1 MDLIYRSEL
10 LSQVKESL
18 IHNPIVVLQGPRQC
32 GKTTLAREFGVPE
45 SHYFDLDDPL
55 DQIRLEENARTT
67 LASLSG
73 LIVIDE
79 VQRKPELFPLL
90 RVMAD
95 RIERPA
101 RFLLLGSSSIL
112 LLEQVSETLAGRAD
126 LINMGGLSLEEVG
139 GEHWK
144 EIWMKGGFPRAFQ
157 QRPDQSLKWRL
168 DYLQQFVNRD
178 LREIADTKMTQM
190 QVRRL
195 LDFLATTTGGAW
207 NHSKAGQSIGVN
219 YKTIQRHL
227 EIFKAAFLVRELPV
241 YDNNTRKRLRKAP
254 TIYVRDS
261 GLVHALL
268 QIYDHDQ
275 LLAHPVLGA
284 SWEGFAIEQVVRS
297 LGLLE
302 DQLFTWSV
310 QSGAEMDLV
319 FMSKGKLFGV
329 EFKNSEAPRT
339 TRSFTMAFDELG
351 LAAAA
356 IVHPGPKTYELAD
369 KRWAVSIRNLEK
381 LKDLFFHGGSDV
393 GS

>member
-1 MDLIYRSEL
+1 MDLIYRSAL
-10 LSQVKESL
+10 ISQVKESL
-18 IHNPIVVLQGPRQC
+18 THNPIVVLQGPRQC

-73 LIVIDE
+73 LIIIDE
-79 VQRKPELFPLL
+79 VQQKPELFPLL

-95 RIERPA
+95 RAERPA

-112 LLEQVSETLAGRAD
+112 LLTQVSETLAGRAD
-126 LINMGGLSLEEVG
+126 LIDMGGLCLEEVG

-144 EIWMKGGFPRAFQ
+144 EIWIKGGFPRAFQ
-157 QRPDQSLKWRL
+157 QRADQSLKWRL
-168 DYLQQFVNRD
+168 NYLQQFVNRD
-178 LREIADTKMTQM
+178 LRGIADTKMTQI

-195 LDFLATTTGGAW
+195 LDFLAATSGSAW
-207 NHSKAGQSIGVN
+207 NHSKAGLSIGVN

-227 EIFKAAFLVRELPV
+227 EIFKAAFLIRELPV

-275 LLAHPVLGA
+275 LLSHPALGA
-284 SWEGFAIEQVVRS
+284 SWEGFALEQVVRS
-297 LGLLE
+297 LGLSE
-302 DQLFTWSV
+302 EQLFTWSV
-310 QSGAEMDLV
+310 QSGAEIDLV
-319 FMSKGKLFGV
+319 FMSQGKLFGV

-339 TRSFTMAFDELG
+339 TRSFTMAFEELG
-351 LAAAA
+351 LESAA
-356 IVHPGPKTYELAD
+356 IVHPGPKTYELSD
-369 KRWAVSIRNLEK
+369 RRWAVSIQNLEK
-381 LKDLFFHGGSDV
+381 LKELFLARGTEE
-393 GS
+393 

>member
-1 MDLIYRSEL
+1 MDLIYRSAL
-10 LSQVKESL
+10 ISQVKESL
-18 IHNPIVVLQGPRQC
+18 THNPIVVLQGPRQC

-95 RIERPA
+95 RTERPA

-112 LLEQVSETLAGRAD
+112 LLAQVSETLAGRAD
-126 LINMGGLSLEEVG
+126 LINMGGLSLDEVG

-157 QRPDQSLKWRL
+157 QRTDLSLKWRL
-168 DYLQQFVNRD
+168 NYLQQFVNRD
-178 LREIADTKMTQM
+178 LREIADTKMTQV

-195 LDFLATTTGGAW
+195 LDFLAATSGCAW
-207 NHSKAGQSIGVN
+207 NHSKAGLSIGLN

-227 EIFKAAFLVRELPV
+227 DIFKAAFLIRELPV

-275 LLAHPVLGA
+275 LLAHPALGA
-284 SWEGFAIEQVVRS
+284 SWEGFALEQVVRS
-297 LGLLE
+297 LGLAE

-310 QSGAEMDLV
+310 QSGAEIDLV
-319 FMSKGKLFGV
+319 FMFRGKLFGV

-339 TRSFTMAFDELG
+339 TRSFTMAFEELG

-369 KRWAVSIRNLEK
+369 KRWAVSIQNLDK
-381 LKDLFFHGGSDV
+381 LRDLFF
-393 GS
+393 

>member
-1 MDLIYRSEL
+1 
-10 LSQVKESL
+10 
-18 IHNPIVVLQGPRQC
+18 
-32 GKTTLAREFGVPE
+32 VPE

-95 RIERPA
+95 RVERPA

-112 LLEQVSETLAGRAD
+112 LLTHVSETLAGRAD
-126 LINMGGLSLEEVG
+126 IINMGGLSLDEVG

-157 QRPDQSLKWRL
+157 QRTDLSLKWRL
-168 DYLQQFVNRD
+168 NYLQQFVNRD
-178 LREIADTKMTQM
+178 LREIAETKMTHA

-195 LDFLATTTGGAW
+195 LDFLAATSGTAL
-207 NHSKAGQSIGVN
+207 NHSKAGLSIGVS

-227 EIFKAAFLVRELPV
+227 EIFKAAFLIRELPV

-261 GLVHALL
+261 GLVHAIL

-275 LLAHPVLGA
+275 LLAHPALGS
-284 SWEGFAIEQVVRS
+284 SWEGFALEQVVRS
-297 LGLLE
+297 LGLSE
-302 DQLFTWSV
+302 EQLFTWSV
-310 QSGAEMDLV
+310 QSGAEIDLV
-319 FMSKGKLFGV
+319 FMSRGKLFGV
-329 EFKNSEAPRT
+329 EFKNAEAPRT
-339 TRSFTMAFDELG
+339 TRSFTMAFEELE

-356 IVHPGPKTYELAD
+356 IVHPGAKSYELAD
-369 KRWAVSIRNLEK
+369 RRWAVSIQHLEK
-381 LKDLFFHGGSDV
+381 MKELFF
-393 GS
+393 